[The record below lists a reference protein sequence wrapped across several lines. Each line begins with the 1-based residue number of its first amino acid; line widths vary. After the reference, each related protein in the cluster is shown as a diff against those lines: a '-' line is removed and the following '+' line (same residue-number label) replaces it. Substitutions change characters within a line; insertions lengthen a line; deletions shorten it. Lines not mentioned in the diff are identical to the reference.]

1 MTIAAAR
8 SRSVELKGISGVTM
22 RVAIRAFI
30 APGCLVLIYRVGKSA
45 CSRIINIAVTDFT
58 ETGGLPND
66 VIGPYRT
73 SRRIVDHRISDLD
86 VTIVGFLK
94 PGRHGIRALIG
105 EDIETRG
112 STVIGMAAMA
122 IKATD
127 IVVRIFR
134 TRTRIIGRV
143 AMHLVGMTSLT
154 QIGAQ
159 LCRIIPVG
167 DTVVTDRV

>member
-30 APGCLVLIYRVGKSA
+30 APGCFVLIYRVGKSA
-45 CSRIINIAVTDFT
+45 CSRIINIAVAYFT
-58 ETGGLPND
+58 KASSSAND
-66 VIGPYRT
+66 VIGPFRT
-73 SRRIVDHRISDLD
+73 GRPTVVQWISDLD
-86 VTIVGFLK
+86 VTVVGFLK

-105 EDIETRG
+105 EDIEARS

-134 TRTRIIGRV
+134 TRSRII
-143 AMHLVGMTSLT
+143 VGVT
-154 QIGAQ
+154 
-159 LCRIIPVG
+159 
-167 DTVVTDRV
+167 TVPGIVPGSTVTTGV